1 MSRYKETMDTIDN
14 LKTSMIGNVDKPV
27 LYTLP
32 LLSQI
37 ALSLAIIA
45 DDIKEKKDER

>member
-14 LKTSMIGNVDKPV
+14 LKSSMIGNVDKPV

-37 ALSLAIIA
+37 ALSLAMIA
-45 DDIKEKKDER
+45 DCMREEQDG